1 MRRSV
6 PATALVTLLVLLWL
20 AASPAYSQAASG
32 LSFIPCANTQA
43 FSCSTLEV
51 PLDRSGA
58 LPGSVPLSV
67 ERKLASPSSPSH
79 DAVLA
84 LAGGPG
90 QATLP
95 LDEYIAQAMT
105 PALASRDLLLFDQ
118 RGTGSSDP
126 LSCSALEEA
135 TPASNV
141 ASVFEQCALDI
152 GPARADFT
160 TQESVQD
167 IEALR
172 KAAGYEKL
180 VLFGTS
186 YGTKVALEYAE
197 RYPQHVESLV
207 LDSVVPADGEE
218 PLGVASFQAIGPVLA
233 ELCSQGTCKGIT
245 ANPLADIAQLGAQ
258 LARRP
263 LSGYAYDGSGRRHRT
278 SLTEVGLLGI
288 LEAGDL
294 NPAVRALLPAAVR
307 SALTKDPYPLLRL
320 SLLAQGLIPSTPE
333 TAAIAEAP
341 SIDEAL
347 FATTACE
354 ETPFPWN
361 RAAPAAT
368 RMQEALAALAAEPA
382 GTFYPFNTNTALNFG
397 LIPDCSHWP
406 DASPAPPPTSALP
419 NVPTLILS
427 GAQDLRTPAANARHV
442 AATIPDAQVVVV
454 PFTGHS
460 VLGSDL
466 SGCAARA
473 VASFFAGAAAQA
485 CPPTVDKYAP

>member
-1 MRRSV
+1 M
-6 PATALVTLLVLLWL
+6 
-20 AASPAYSQAASG
+20 
-32 LSFIPCANTQA
+32 
-43 FSCSTLEV
+43 
-51 PLDRSGA
+51 
-58 LPGSVPLSV
+58 
-67 ERKLASPSSPSH
+67 
-79 DAVLA
+79 
-84 LAGGPG
+84 
-90 QATLP
+90 
-95 LDEYIAQAMT
+95 
-105 PALASRDLLLFDQ
+105 
-118 RGTGSSDP
+118 
-126 LSCSALEEA
+126 
-135 TPASNV
+135 
-141 ASVFEQCALDI
+141 
-152 GPARADFT
+152 
-160 TQESVQD
+160 
-167 IEALR
+167 
-172 KAAGYEKL
+172 
-180 VLFGTS
+180 
-186 YGTKVALEYAE
+186 
-197 RYPQHVESLV
+197 

-485 CPPTVDKYAP
+485 CPPTVDKYAPTPVTPTKLTSIHPPPGLSGRAGQTLVAVLDTIIDLNRQVIGATIQADQELPVGSSFGGLRGGYARLASSAVILRRYSFIPGVELTATFQVRHGELQPTTIHVSGGEAAQGTVRLGAPFQRVTGTLGGRQFSVNVATAKLSSASTAGHGWPTLATVLPRLHDREAQPRPRPGGLPQLP